1 MSFLRAAKS
10 GDVAARAALGFA
22 FSASGNG
29 LLINFGGA
37 LPMDYLTN
45 PSPLGVSAGAG
56 VDVAGTDVFAKLVL
70 VKPPLSG
77 TLFYSSNYFDASSS
91 LLSSEPIITL
101 LK

>member
-37 LPMDYLTN
+37 LPIDYLTN
-45 PSPLGVSAGAG
+45 PSPLGVSAGVAG
-56 VDVAGTDVFAKLVL
+56 VAGTDVFAKLVL

-77 TLFYSSNYFDASSS
+77 T
-91 LLSSEPIITL
+91 
-101 LK
+101 